1 MWGLQRWTSVI
12 PKTLTLDRVAA
23 NCDLLDDGLTSE
35 QLSLLNT
42 ISERKRMY
50 RDDWVPNRCF
60 WDEDN

>member
-1 MWGLQRWTSVI
+1 MI

-23 NCDLLDDGLTSE
+23 NYDLLEDGLTSE
-35 QLSLLNT
+35 QVNTLNC
-42 ISERKRMY
+42 ISERRRMY

>member
-1 MWGLQRWTSVI
+1 MI
-12 PKTLTLDRVAA
+12 PKTLTLDRVAM
-23 NCDLLDDGLTSE
+23 NCDILDDGLTSE
-35 QLSLLNT
+35 QLSVLNT